1 MEHCCL
7 LASLAVFL
15 PRAIRGK
22 ARNTGRQNGRSAVN
36 TACNFP
42 TTVAVF
48 LFFWAR
54 VFLLLWARVRSE
66 YRFPGRFCVQ
76 EGGVRPK
83 LALSNVRRSFCTAR
97 AEARRAFLA
106 HPYVSELAALALP
119 LPRASCVTPSH
130 HLPRRH
136 GLCMVSVLRCAQGAR
151 A

>member
-1 MEHCCL
+1 MEHWYL

-22 ARNTGRQNGRSAVN
+22 AGNTGRQNGRSAAN

-48 LFFWAR
+48 LVLWAR
-54 VFLLLWARVRSE
+54 VFLLLWARARSHSGLSWRLCAE
-66 YRFPGRFCVQ
+66 
-76 EGGVRPK
+76 ESGVGPK
-83 LALSNVRRSFCTAR
+83 LALSKARRSFHMAR
-97 AEARRAFLA
+97 AEAHRTFLA

-119 LPRASCVTPSH
+119 LPRASCFAPSH
-130 HLPRRH
+130 HLPCRC
-136 GLCMVSVLRCAQGAR
+136 GLRMVSVLWCERGAT